1 MKKSKSINKAQ
12 KLVSDFDLWVKV
24 SKSVK
29 PADPNF
35 AQELEN
41 LQLNEKPAGPVPAAT
56 RIFLPQSS
64 PAPKTPKQNSRLS
77 LTGLDRSQQKRLLRG
92 QVEPDARLDLHGES
106 LETARLKLR
115 RFLSLCYEQNLRT
128 VLVITGKGSDS
139 FTQHTLHSRNF
150 EPGANRTGRL
160 RTAVPEWLNEF
171 EFRTLVTGFQPSHPK
186 HGGGGAFYI
195 RLRNKNRGKN
205 RR

>member
-1 MKKSKSINKAQ
+1 MKKSKSIDKAQ

-24 SKSVK
+24 TKSVEPTN
-29 PADPNF
+29 PAF

-41 LQLNEKPAGPVPAAT
+41 LQLNQKPPMPLPTAT
-56 RIFLPQSS
+56 RIVLPEK
-64 PAPKTPKQNSRLS
+64 PPLEKAPKKQPDLS
-77 LTGLDRSQQKRLLRG
+77 LTGLDRSQKKRLLRG
-92 QVEPDARLDLHGES
+92 QVEPDARLDLHGEN

-115 RFLSLCYEQNLRT
+115 QFLSRSFEKNHRT

-139 FTQHTLHSRNF
+139 FTRHTLHSREF
-150 EPGANRTGRL
+150 DASSKRTGKL

-171 EFRTLVTGFQPSHPK
+171 EFRTIVTGFQPSHPK

-195 RLRNKNRGKN
+195 RLRNKNRGIN
-205 RR
+205 RL